1 MFRILASFILTSFLF
16 IGILGTADLL
26 LNPDNESEKTLTV
39 QISKDETVRDSIKE
53 IEKITANNNYS
64 FTSKNSLR

>member
-16 IGILGTADLL
+16 IGILSTADLL
-26 LNPDNESEKTLTV
+26 LNTDSDNEKTLTV

>member
-16 IGILGTADLL
+16 IGILSTADLL
-26 LNPDNESEKTLTV
+26 LNPDSDNEKTLTV